1 MKNNRN
7 NCYNKKIMIPIVIL
21 INTFNVSSNRYKYFS
36 FNNKEEDKEDNTNK
50 ENNNNRKLGVFKS
63 KK

>member
-7 NCYNKKIMIPIVIL
+7 NCYDKKIMISIVLL
-21 INTFNVSSNRYKYFS
+21 INTLNMSSNRYKCFS
-36 FNNKEEDKEDNTNK
+36 FNNKEEDKEDIMIK

>member
-1 MKNNRN
+1 
-7 NCYNKKIMIPIVIL
+7 MIPIVIL

>member
-1 MKNNRN
+1 MKNNRI

-21 INTFNVSSNRYKYFS
+21 INTLNVSSNRYKYFS
-36 FNNKEEDKEDNTNK
+36 FNNKEEDKEDIMIK